1 MPFAGSK
8 RSTMAVLPTRRQ
20 GGHVKKRKS
29 GSDEYVWSGCKLCTG
44 ATIGAK
50 KARRIDAEQKFSQK
64 SSGSRWAGSLC
75 DFSGSEASRAKSK
88 GNSTR
93 IASQESR
100 FSAAPQQHSNTSES
114 LAHAIIRGFMMRTVK
129 KLPEFLERRA
139 MSILPKELWY
149 LRRNQTPKYQTPN
162 AHNPP
167 RLCSKTEPSLLI
179 LNFPPIHLWKVPSQK

>member
-29 GSDEYVWSGCKLCTG
+29 GSDEYVRSDCKLCTG
-44 ATIGAK
+44 ATVGTK
-50 KARRIDAEQKFSQK
+50 KARRIDAGQTFSQK
-64 SSGSRWAGSLC
+64 SSGSRCAGSLC
-75 DFSGSEASRAKSK
+75 DFSGSETSRAKSK

-100 FSAAPQQHSNTSES
+100 FPAAPQQHSNTGES
-114 LAHAIIRGFMMRTVK
+114 LAHAIIRGFMMRTAK

-139 MSILPKELWY
+139 SPSNATTENMVAIKEVHID
-149 LRRNQTPKYQTPN
+149 Q
-162 AHNPP
+162 
-167 RLCSKTEPSLLI
+167 PSLNLSTMVARRD
-179 LNFPPIHLWKVPSQK
+179 LLFFTLRWSSALKLLAKFSTF